1 MMRAVGME
9 PKKAEIKDTETKGI
23 KSNLAVFCILV
34 DGTILPTEMETF
46 RRSMFGGKAA
56 KLVM

>member
-1 MMRAVGME
+1 MRAVGME

-34 DGTILPTEMETF
+34 DGGQYYLQRWKHSGEACLEE
-46 RRSMFGGKAA
+46 
-56 KLVM
+56 KLLN